1 MALNLESSMTDLMT
15 SLAVVFI
22 MLMLAVLQNQGQG
35 SKNALTDIQHQLN
48 EALKQEQL
56 RCETDTEDPL
66 SCIIRLPEDRLRFL
80 VDKADI
86 DPNGERFI
94 KRLFP
99 KVMHVLALPRI
110 APSVESLYI
119 QGFTD
124 SDGDDEHNLALSQQ
138 RAFSVGRFVVAFVI
152 PPSAE
157 RTYLLK
163 WLYVNGRGE
172 QEQRLDANTHQENK
186 QASRRVEVRIR
197 VKSNEQRNRITTGIA
212 TT

>member
-35 SKNALTDIQHQLN
+35 SKNALNDIQTQLN
-48 EALKQEQL
+48 EALKLEQL
-56 RCETDTEDPL
+56 ECKTDKQDPL

-80 VDKADI
+80 VAKADV
-86 DPNGERFI
+86 DPKGEQFI
-94 KRLFP
+94 KRIFP
-99 KVMHVLALPRI
+99 KIMHILAKKAISPN
-110 APSVESLYI
+110 VESFYI

-138 RAFSVGRFVVAFVI
+138 RAFSVGRFVVTDVI

-157 RTYLLK
+157 RNFLLK

-172 QEQRLDANTHQENK
+172 QEQLLDTRTHQENK

-197 VKSNEQRNRITTGIA
+197 VKSNEQRNVIA
-212 TT
+212 SAVKP